1 MATAT
6 LALHGELGVEEKEN
20 AVGVAVT
27 KQRRRVGWRS
37 AEAGGRS
44 VPAAPAKQRRLRAS
58 WRTSEYGYGYL
69 FCAPYLVA
77 FVLLELVP
85 LFYGLYVALHNETL
99 LGGTS
104 AGPFT
109 FSNFAQIFKND
120 TLPAQQFWQGVE
132 HTALFVL
139 ISVPFAWAFAALLAY
154 TLYHSFLRDLLRTVF
169 FLPVV
174 FSVSALGTLW
184 LFLLATDGGLNTLL
198 HVQIPWLTEQPFAWL
213 ALDSQKLWARVG
225 FDTVIMY
232 AGLTQVPTATF
243 EASLIDGAGY
253 WKRFR
258 YVALPQLRTISIIV
272 IVLETIESFNLFAQ
286 PMIMTG
292 GGPGSSTT
300 TATMVIYNETF
311 NGFDAGTGAAMGI
324 VFGVI
329 LAVVAIL
336 QFRAT
341 RARRTD
347 GR

>member
-1 MATAT
+1 MMR
-6 LALHGELGVEEKEN
+6 GP
-20 AVGVAVT
+20 
-27 KQRRRVGWRS
+27 RRRRGWR
-37 AEAGGRS
+37 A
-44 VPAAPAKQRRLRAS
+44 
-58 WRTSEYGYGYL
+58 SEYRYGYL
-69 FCAPYLVA
+69 FAAPYLLA
-77 FVLLELVP
+77 FALLELVP
-85 LFYGLYVALHNETL
+85 LAYGLYIAFHNETL
-99 LGGTS
+99 IGGTQ

-109 FSNFAQIFKND
+109 FANFEQIFKDN
-120 TLPAQQFWQGVE
+120 TLPAQQFWQGIE
-132 HTALFVL
+132 HTAFFVL
-139 ISVPFAWAFAALLAY
+139 ISVPFAWALSAILAY
-154 TLYHSFLRDLLRTVF
+154 TLYHSFLRDLFRTVF

-184 LFLLATDGGLNTLL
+184 LFLLATNGGLNTVL
-198 HVQIPWLTEQPFAWL
+198 HVQIPWLTEQPFAWI

-232 AGLTQVPTATF
+232 AGLTQVSAATF
-243 EASLIDGAGY
+243 EAGLIDGAGY

-329 LAVVAIL
+329 LAAIAIL
-336 QFRAT
+336 QFRAA
-341 RARRTD
+341 RAKKSDVR
-347 GR
+347 